1 MDAIGGVGM
10 AGAAMAQLEVTSAP
24 ARFAEVD
31 AARFAEMVQPAAL
44 PALPALPGI
53 AAPDAVL
60 PGATPG
66 DSILEGMKGLGSDFR
81 ESWSALRTALEG
93 PMDKM
98 TITDMLRLQLQMVQI
113 SVQVELVGKAIS
125 KATSNI
131 DQLSKLQ

>member
-10 AGAAMAQLEVTSAP
+10 TAAMAQLEVVSPP

-31 AARFAEMVQPAAL
+31 AARFAEMVQP
-44 PALPALPGI
+44 PALPELPAVGS
-53 AAPDAVL
+53 PGAVL
-60 PGATPG
+60 PGNTPG